1 MLTYSVAWLESTKP
15 TPLAPLA
22 LFGDQSFEKEPLL
35 MSASGEIAD
44 VSRSITRVIAFARS
58 QRKTV

>member
-1 MLTYSVAWLESTKP
+1 MLTYSVAWLESTKS

-22 LFGDQSFEKEPLL
+22 FFGDQSFEKEPPL
-35 MSASGEIAD
+35 SASGEFAD